1 VDWVIE
7 VFSPKTLWI
16 ILSNTLETMP
26 AKQALTGRSIASSFA
41 IFPDSI
47 DQFVTKVTFSS
58 FEKIT
63 RTDHIP

>member
-7 VFSPKTLWI
+7 MFSLKALWI

-26 AKQALTGRSIASSFA
+26 AEQALTGRSIASSFA

-47 DQFVTKVTFSS
+47 D
-58 FEKIT
+58 
-63 RTDHIP
+63 